1 MFRVL
6 FLVSESCFSIKT
18 TIYINAMR
26 ALYVIWDSPASC
38 PPKSFSMVLGQQ
50 TTNAARKESG
60 LNVEGGRYRKGEH
73 LRTADCARSCEYFLL
88 IFLFCTNTILF
99 D

>member
-1 MFRVL
+1 
-6 FLVSESCFSIKT
+6 
-18 TIYINAMR
+18 MR

-60 LNVEGGRYRKGEH
+60 LNVEGGGYRKGEH

-88 IFLFCTNTILF
+88 IFLFCTNNILF